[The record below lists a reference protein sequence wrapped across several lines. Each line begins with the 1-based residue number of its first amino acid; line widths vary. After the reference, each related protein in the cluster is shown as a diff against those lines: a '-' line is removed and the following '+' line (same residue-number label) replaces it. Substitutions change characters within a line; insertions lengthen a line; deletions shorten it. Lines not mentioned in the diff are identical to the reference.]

1 MDSIYISALEHARM
15 LKLSS
20 YFLLGSINTAY
31 KYCHAWII
39 SEMYVEFHLWSI
51 NRYMAEWIESWDLEA
66 MTSFNREIGVR
77 GPVGTSKLEF
87 FHPGFTPT
95 VFLH

>member
-1 MDSIYISALEHARM
+1 MNSFLSLYNLNDTRTFFCLALGLHDRYMADQ
-15 LKLSS
+15 
-20 YFLLGSINTAY
+20 
-31 KYCHAWII
+31 
-39 SEMYVEFHLWSI
+39 
-51 NRYMAEWIESWDLEA
+51 YMAEWIESWDLEA
-66 MTSFNREIGVR
+66 MTSYNREIGVR

>member
-1 MDSIYISALEHARM
+1 MRKEPDTY
-15 LKLSS
+15 
-20 YFLLGSINTAY
+20 
-31 KYCHAWII
+31 
-39 SEMYVEFHLWSI
+39 
-51 NRYMAEWIESWDLEA
+51 RYMAEWIESWDLEA
-66 MTSFNREIGVR
+66 MTSYNREIGVR

>member
-1 MDSIYISALEHARM
+1 MI
-15 LKLSS
+15 
-20 YFLLGSINTAY
+20 
-31 KYCHAWII
+31 
-39 SEMYVEFHLWSI
+39 
-51 NRYMAEWIESWDLEA
+51 RYMAEWIESSDLEA
-66 MTSFNREIGVR
+66 MTSYNREIGVG